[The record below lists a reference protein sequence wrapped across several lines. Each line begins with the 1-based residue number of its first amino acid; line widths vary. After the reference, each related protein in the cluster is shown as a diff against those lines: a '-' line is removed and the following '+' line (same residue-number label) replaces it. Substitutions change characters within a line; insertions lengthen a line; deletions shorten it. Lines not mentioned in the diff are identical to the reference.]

1 MATSGPSERDA
12 AAAYLTFL
20 LGEEEYGVPLASVV
34 EIAPDEG
41 VTRVPGAPELL
52 LGVKD
57 VRGVPVAV
65 VDLYKKF
72 GVVAAS
78 AARKSLIVVET
89 DALGATGLVAI
100 AADRISRVIEPSPAE
115 VEPVPPLS
123 SGIRVEFLKG
133 MVRKESGFVLLLDL
147 DTVLSATEQEALTG
161 YMAPRAA
168 REPSAPGA
176 VAAALGASTAASE
189 AAQAAGSRRF
199 VVVRSGGLQCG
210 IDAAWVQEVT
220 AAGGVTAV
228 PGAPPSFHGLHNLR
242 GAVVPVLDLAA
253 AMGQAAFAPHARSA
267 FLVLD
272 PPGAS
277 ERGAAALA
285 VEAVMGMVEVA
296 PAEIAGVPAY
306 AARIPP
312 ALVEGASLSLGQPML
327 ILDLKAVLAV

>member
-65 VDLYKKF
+65 VDLYRKF

-89 DALGATGLVAI
+89 DALGAMGLVAI

-123 SGIRVEFLKG
+123 SGIRVEFLTG
-133 MVRKESGFVLLLDL
+133 MVRQESGFVLLLDL

-168 REPSAPGA
+168 HEPTGA
-176 VAAALGASTAASE
+176 VAAALGAPSE

-253 AMGQAAFAPHARSA
+253 AMGQTAFAPHRHSA

-296 PAEIAGVPAY
+296 TAEIEGVPAY
-306 AARIPP
+306 AARIPK